1 MLSAV
6 TTSTMVTS
14 YPVVCLKPT
23 RNLPL
28 VTFVQQ
34 ERPSLEMF
42 GRNNSR
48 ITYRGKD
55 ILISSFYRAMTRDE
69 TRYPNPEA
77 FIPERFLD
85 SERML
90 IKDDPADFVFGFGR
104 RICPGKSQHVF
115 V

>member
-1 MLSAV
+1 
-6 TTSTMVTS
+6 
-14 YPVVCLKPT
+14 
-23 RNLPL
+23 
-28 VTFVQQ
+28 
-34 ERPSLEMF
+34 
-42 GRNNSR
+42 
-48 ITYRGKD
+48 
-55 ILISSFYRAMTRDE
+55 MTRDE

-90 IKDDPADFVFGFGR
+90 IKDDPAEFVFGFGR